1 MYSNAYRYVVVGASI
16 AVFLSACTTRPT
28 PAVTPPTA
36 TVVMTPTRV
45 ATTKPSPAATAIS
58 IPPSPVPTSTP
69 SHALRDLMPDEAL
82 TLVAEFP
89 TYYSNYGVRMAFSPT
104 QPILYH
110 NGAALSIEGFDFEAG
125 EVVFQLPGFT
135 GYSPFLVIVSD
146 DDRLLA
152 AENGTELGIW
162 ELATGEKLATLRITE
177 VFSPFYAGFLGL
189 NAFWAADYTGNVAL
203 WETTHWQEIARL
215 DHWGNFDA
223 VSVLPNFEAVAML
236 DRRNNELLIVDWKNE
251 PLRSVPI
258 GAQWSQLLA
267 VSPKGHR
274 ALVHVDLGL
283 YTEGV
288 QLVNLETAEVS
299 AFWPTQRAEVFA
311 VSADWRLLAIAQRNG
326 QVRFADPET
335 LEELYAQKLES
346 LQIRG
351 LAISPDGNY
360 LGVYLLKEGT
370 KGGWIQIWAR
380 EQLP

>member
-1 MYSNAYRYVVVGASI
+1 MLAE
-16 AVFLSACTTRPT
+16 L
-28 PAVTPPTA
+28 
-36 TVVMTPTRV
+36 
-45 ATTKPSPAATAIS
+45 AIPIS
-58 IPPSPVPTSTP
+58 
-69 SHALRDLMPDEAL
+69 D
-82 TLVAEFP
+82 
-89 TYYSNYGVRMAFSPT
+89 YGVRMAFSPIA
-104 QPILYH
+104 PVLYH
-110 NGAALSIEGFDFEAG
+110 NGAGLSIEGFNFEAG

-146 DDRLLA
+146 DGRLLA

-162 ELATGEKLATLRITE
+162 ELATGERLATLRITK
-177 VFSPFYAGFLGL
+177 VFSPSYAGFLGL
-189 NAFWAADYTGNVAL
+189 HAFWAADYTGNAAL
-203 WETTHWQEIARL
+203 WETTHWEEIARL
-215 DHWGNFDA
+215 DHWGNFDG
-223 VSVLPNFEAVAML
+223 VSVLPNLEAVAML
-236 DRRNNELLIVDWKNE
+236 DRESVLTIVNWKNE

-335 LEELYAQKLES
+335 LEELYAQQVES

-380 EQLP
+380 EQR